1 MFTNKNITMLWLMFL
16 FTISFSFDT
25 SNIVVVV
32 LSQHEGYHAAHA
44 KLLKDKIIEETLA
57 FDQNLPKFVLTHEE
71 HLNGSWTYFPLI
83 PILCS
88 RFPKAEWFLFCSDNT
103 AIKFQE
109 LVKLL
114 DNYNASKEYWL
125 GHALYDKDPTIIHH
139 FADQPKKLKYPN
151 VASGFAISN
160 TLMKLLNNRLKI
172 HGVPETDFS
181 IDASYEFANYIFN
194 KGNGTRLTHVPEF
207 CGFFTANCVTYPKG
221 FHACTNSVSRGKI
234 YVAVKTYDANHQSR
248 IPIISKTWL
257 KHVKNY
263 GLFSNVEDKKL
274 KNVIVVP
281 NTKLGHCA
289 KTYAI
294 LQHVDKILQ
303 SQRIDWLVI
312 ADDDTIFSIA
322 RLTRLLTCYNPNNP
336 VALGERYGFRVI
348 HNDGY
353 EYLTG
358 GAGLVLSAPL
368 VHRIVKSAACKCPRS
383 TTPDDMFIFG
393 ICLNKVGVR
402 PTHSPLFHQA
412 RPIDYSM
419 DYLSSQEPVSF
430 HKFWMIDPIQVY
442 EQWFKEADYMLQS
455 TWQHTE
461 L

>member
-263 GLFSNVEDKKL
+263 GLFSNVE
-274 KNVIVVP
+274 
-281 NTKLGHCA
+281 
-289 KTYAI
+289 
-294 LQHVDKILQ
+294 
-303 SQRIDWLVI
+303 
-312 ADDDTIFSIA
+312 
-322 RLTRLLTCYNPNNP
+322 
-336 VALGERYGFRVI
+336 
-348 HNDGY
+348 
-353 EYLTG
+353 G